1 MIGLGTNAY
10 GVTDAAEL
18 ASRKEVLQRM
28 SWLGG
33 RVIDTA
39 HAYGRSEEVIGELLA
54 SLGNRKD
61 YFLATKTPMGA
72 IADLRRDRRVVPPPA
87 HRPHRAAAGP
97 QHEQLGSAVAAFR
110 EYKQSRKIRYLG
122 VTTSQDGHY
131 EEMLRVMRGH
141 DLDFIQV
148 DYSLGNRSAEEKVL
162 PLAQERGIAVL
173 ANVPL
178 GGRRG
183 SLISNI
189 GDKPLPPWASEIDAT
204 SWAQLLL
211 KYVVSH
217 PAVTCAIPGTTKLKH
232 AEDNQVAGRGVLPDA
247 GMRKKNGAAVG
258 VDAGVGRSRKSS
270 RGAGRRKEGKL
281 SAAAFASSRFAAV
294 LTYPAFLLPAP
305 RLAAPCSSRSVSMIA
320 RECSPSPTGPASSKA
335 STLKIKSLPSRR
347 W

>member
-10 GVTDAAEL
+10 GVTDSAEL

-28 SWLGG
+28 SGLGG

-39 HAYGRSEEVIGELLA
+39 AAYGRSEEVIGELLA
-54 SLGNRKD
+54 GLGNRKD
-61 YFLATKTPMGA
+61 YFLATKTPMGSLGDMKGA
-72 IADLRRDRRVVPPPA
+72 IDESFRRLRTDHIELLQVHNMNDADKQLPA
-87 HRPHRAAAGP
+87 
-97 QHEQLGSAVAAFR
+97 FN
-110 EYKQSRKIRYLG
+110 EYKQAKKIRYLG

-131 EEMLRVMRGH
+131 EEMARVMRAH
-141 DLDFIQV
+141 KLDFIQV
-148 DYSLGNRSAEEKVL
+148 DYSLGNRSAEEKIL

-232 AEDNQVAGRGVLPDA
+232 AEDNQAAGRGRLPDA
-247 GMRKKNGAAVG
+247 AMRKKM
-258 VDAGVGRSRKSS
+258 
-270 RGAGRRKEGKL
+270 EQ
-281 SAAAFASSRFAAV
+281 FWE
-294 LTYPAFLLPAP
+294 
-305 RLAAPCSSRSVSMIA
+305 SVA
-320 RECSPSPTGPASSKA
+320 
-335 STLKIKSLPSRR
+335 
-347 W
+347 

>member
-1 MIGLGTNAY
+1 MTRPTPAYFSRRDVLRAGILGAGAVALRPGLQARAAQSAPILKAIPSSGEKLPVIGLGTNAY

-18 ASRKEVLQRM
+18 ASRKEVLRTM
-28 SWLGG
+28 SGLGG

-39 HAYGRSEEVIGELLA
+39 AAYGRSEEVIGELLA

-61 YFLATKTPMGA
+61 YFLATKTPMGSIGNLRSA
-72 IADLRRDRRVVPPPA
+72 IDDSFRRLRTDHIELLQVHNMNDADQQLPA
-87 HRPHRAAAGP
+87 
-97 QHEQLGSAVAAFR
+97 FN
-110 EYKQSRKIRYLG
+110 EYKQANKIRYLG
-122 VTTSQDGHY
+122 VTTSQDGQY
-131 EEMLRVMRGH
+131 GEMARVMRAH
-141 DLDFIQV
+141 QLDFIQV
-148 DYSLGNRSAEEKVL
+148 DYSLGNRSAEEKIL

-232 AEDNQVAGRGVLPDA
+232 AEDNQAAGRGRLPDA
-247 GMRKKNGAAVG
+247 AM
-258 VDAGVGRSRKSS
+258 
-270 RGAGRRKEGKL
+270 RRKMEQYWE
-281 SAAAFASSRFAAV
+281 S
-294 LTYPAFLLPAP
+294 
-305 RLAAPCSSRSVSMIA
+305 IA
-320 RECSPSPTGPASSKA
+320 
-335 STLKIKSLPSRR
+335 
-347 W
+347 

>member
-1 MIGLGTNAY
+1 MTRPTSSHLSRRDVLRAGILSGVAVALHPALQAQAAQSEPILKAIPSSGEKLPVIGLGTNAY

-28 SWLGG
+28 AGLGG

-39 HAYGRSEEVIGELLA
+39 AAYGRSEEVIGELLA
-54 SLGNRKD
+54 SLGNRKE
-61 YFLATKTPMGA
+61 YFLATKTPMGSLGNMKSA
-72 IADLRRDRRVVPPPA
+72 IDESFRRLRTDHIELLQVHNMNDAD
-87 HRPHRAAAGP
+87 
-97 QHEQLGSAVAAFR
+97 QQLPVFK
-110 EYKQSRKIRYLG
+110 EYQQAKKIRYLG

-131 EEMLRVMRGH
+131 EEMVRVMRAH
-141 DLDFIQV
+141 KLDFIQV
-148 DYSLGNRSAEEKVL
+148 DYSLGNRSAEEKIL

-189 GDKPLPPWASEIDAT
+189 GDKPLPPWASEIDAS

-232 AEDNQVAGRGVLPDA
+232 AEDNQAAGRGRLPDA
-247 GMRKKNGAAVG
+247 SMRKKM
-258 VDAGVGRSRKSS
+258 
-270 RGAGRRKEGKL
+270 EQ
-281 SAAAFASSRFAAV
+281 FWE
-294 LTYPAFLLPAP
+294 
-305 RLAAPCSSRSVSMIA
+305 SVA
-320 RECSPSPTGPASSKA
+320 
-335 STLKIKSLPSRR
+335 
-347 W
+347 

>member
-1 MIGLGTNAY
+1 MTRTTSSHFSRRDVLCAGILGGVAVALHPALRAQAADSTPILKAIPATGEKIPVIGLGTNAY
-10 GVTDAAEL
+10 GVTDSAEL

-28 SWLGG
+28 SGLGG

-39 HAYGRSEEVIGELLA
+39 AAYGRSEEVIGELLA
-54 SLGNRKD
+54 GLGNRKD
-61 YFLATKTPMGA
+61 YFLATKTPMGSLGDMKGA
-72 IADLRRDRRVVPPPA
+72 IDESFRRLRTDHIELLQVHNMNDADKQLPA
-87 HRPHRAAAGP
+87 
-97 QHEQLGSAVAAFR
+97 FN
-110 EYKQSRKIRYLG
+110 EYKQAKKIRYLG

-131 EEMLRVMRGH
+131 EEMARVMRAH
-141 DLDFIQV
+141 KLDFIQV
-148 DYSLGNRSAEEKVL
+148 DYSLGNRSAEEKIL

-232 AEDNQVAGRGVLPDA
+232 AEDNQAAGRGRLPDA
-247 GMRKKNGAAVG
+247 AMRKKM
-258 VDAGVGRSRKSS
+258 
-270 RGAGRRKEGKL
+270 EQ
-281 SAAAFASSRFAAV
+281 FWE
-294 LTYPAFLLPAP
+294 
-305 RLAAPCSSRSVSMIA
+305 SVA
-320 RECSPSPTGPASSKA
+320 
-335 STLKIKSLPSRR
+335 
-347 W
+347 

>member
-1 MIGLGTNAY
+1 MTRTTSSHLSRRDVLCAGILGGVAVALQPALRAHAADSTPILKAIPATGEKIPVIGLGTNAY
-10 GVTDAAEL
+10 GVTDSAEL

-28 SWLGG
+28 SGLGG

-39 HAYGRSEEVIGELLA
+39 AAYGRSEEVIGELLA
-54 SLGNRKD
+54 GLGNRKD
-61 YFLATKTPMGA
+61 YFLATKTPMGSLGDMKGA
-72 IADLRRDRRVVPPPA
+72 IDESFRRLRTDHIELLQVHNMNDADKQLPA
-87 HRPHRAAAGP
+87 
-97 QHEQLGSAVAAFR
+97 FN
-110 EYKQSRKIRYLG
+110 EYKQAKQIRYLG

-131 EEMLRVMRGH
+131 EEMARVMRAH
-141 DLDFIQV
+141 KLDFIQV
-148 DYSLGNRSAEEKVL
+148 DYSLGNRSAEEKIL

-232 AEDNQVAGRGVLPDA
+232 AEDNQAAGRGRLPDA
-247 GMRKKNGAAVG
+247 AMRKKM
-258 VDAGVGRSRKSS
+258 
-270 RGAGRRKEGKL
+270 EQ
-281 SAAAFASSRFAAV
+281 FWE
-294 LTYPAFLLPAP
+294 
-305 RLAAPCSSRSVSMIA
+305 SVA
-320 RECSPSPTGPASSKA
+320 
-335 STLKIKSLPSRR
+335 
-347 W
+347 

>member
-1 MIGLGTNAY
+1 MNLTISSLLSRRDVLRAGIAGGAVIALGATVAQSADAAPILKAIPSSGEKIPVIGLGTNAY

-18 ASRKEVLQRM
+18 AARKEVLQRM
-28 SWLGG
+28 SSLGG

-54 SLGNRKD
+54 SLGNRND
-61 YFLATKTPMGA
+61 YFLATKTPMGS
-72 IADLRRDRRVVPPPA
+72 IADAKAAIDESFRRLRTDHIELLQV
-87 HRPHRAAAGP
+87 HNMNNSD
-97 QHEQLGSAVAAFR
+97 QQLPAFR

-131 EEMLRVMRGH
+131 DEMLRVMRGH
-141 DLDFIQV
+141 ALDFIQV
-148 DYSLGNRSAEEKVL
+148 DYSLGNRSAEEKIL

-189 GDKPLPPWASEIDAT
+189 GDKPLPPWASEIGAT

-232 AEDNQVAGRGVLPDA
+232 AQDNQGAGRGALPDA
-247 GMRKKNGAAVG
+247 GMRKKV
-258 VDAGVGRSRKSS
+258 
-270 RGAGRRKEGKL
+270 EQL
-281 SAAAFASSRFAAV
+281 WE
-294 LTYPAFLLPAP
+294 
-305 RLAAPCSSRSVSMIA
+305 SM
-320 RECSPSPTGPASSKA
+320 PG
-335 STLKIKSLPSRR
+335 
-347 W
+347 

>member
-1 MIGLGTNAY
+1 MNRTISSLLSRRDVLQAGIAGGAAMALGATVAQSADAAPILEAIPSSGEKIPVIGLGTNAY

-18 ASRKEVLQRM
+18 AARKEVLQRM
-28 SWLGG
+28 ASLGG

-61 YFLATKTPMGA
+61 YFLATKTPMGP
-72 IADLRRDRRVVPPPA
+72 IADAKAAIDESFRRLRTDHIELLQV
-87 HRPHRAAAGP
+87 HNMNNSD
-97 QHEQLGSAVAAFR
+97 QQLPAFR
-110 EYKQSRKIRYLG
+110 EYKQARKIRYLG

-131 EEMLRVMRGH
+131 EEMLRVMRGQE
-141 DLDFIQV
+141 LDFIQV
-148 DYSLGNRSAEEKVL
+148 DYSLGNRSAEEKIL
-162 PLAQERGIAVL
+162 PLAQERGVAVL
-173 ANVPL
+173 ANMPL

-189 GDKPLPPWASEIDAT
+189 GNKPLPPWANEIGAT

-247 GMRKKNGAAVG
+247 SLRKKM
-258 VDAGVGRSRKSS
+258 
-270 RGAGRRKEGKL
+270 EQL
-281 SAAAFASSRFAAV
+281 WE
-294 LTYPAFLLPAP
+294 
-305 RLAAPCSSRSVSMIA
+305 SM
-320 RECSPSPTGPASSKA
+320 SG
-335 STLKIKSLPSRR
+335 
-347 W
+347 

>member
-1 MIGLGTNAY
+1 VIGLGTNAY

-28 SWLGG
+28 STLGG

-61 YFLATKTPMGA
+61 YFLATKTPMGSIANAKAA
-72 IADLRRDRRVVPPPA
+72 IDESFRRLRTDHIELLQVHNMNA
-87 HRPHRAAAGP
+87 SD
-97 QHEQLGSAVAAFR
+97 QQLPAFR

-131 EEMLRVMRGH
+131 DEMLRVMRGH

-148 DYSLGNRSAEEKVL
+148 DYSLGNRSAEEKIL
-162 PLAQERGIAVL
+162 PLAQERGIGVL
-173 ANVPL
+173 ANMPL

-183 SLISNI
+183 SLISSI
-189 GDKPLPPWASEIDAT
+189 GNKPLPPWASEIGAT

-232 AEDNQVAGRGVLPDA
+232 AEDNQAAGRGVLPGPD
-247 GMRKKNGAAVG
+247 MRK
-258 VDAGVGRSRKSS
+258 RIEQLWESM
-270 RGAGRRKEGKL
+270 
-281 SAAAFASSRFAAV
+281 
-294 LTYPAFLLPAP
+294 PA
-305 RLAAPCSSRSVSMIA
+305 
-320 RECSPSPTGPASSKA
+320 
-335 STLKIKSLPSRR
+335 
-347 W
+347 

>member
-1 MIGLGTNAY
+1 MTRTTSSLFSRRDVLRAGILGGVAVAVHAPGVQSADSTPILKAIPSTGEKIPVIGLGTNAY
-10 GVTDAAEL
+10 GVTDAAEI

-28 SWLGG
+28 SGLGG

-39 HAYGRSEEVIGELLA
+39 AAYGRSEEVIGEMLA

-61 YFLATKTPMGA
+61 YFLATKTPMGSLGDMKA
-72 IADLRRDRRVVPPPA
+72 AMDQSFRRLRTDHIELLQVHNMNDADQQLPA
-87 HRPHRAAAGP
+87 
-97 QHEQLGSAVAAFR
+97 FN
-110 EYKQSRKIRYLG
+110 EYKQAKKIRYLG

-131 EEMLRVMRGH
+131 EEMLRVMRAH
-141 DLDFIQV
+141 KLDFIQV
-148 DYSLGNRSAEEKVL
+148 DYSIGNRSAEEKIL

-183 SLISNI
+183 SLVSGL

-232 AEDNQVAGRGVLPDA
+232 AEDNQAAGRGRLPDA
-247 GMRKKNGAAVG
+247 AMRKKMEEYWG
-258 VDAGVGRSRKSS
+258 
-270 RGAGRRKEGKL
+270 
-281 SAAAFASSRFAAV
+281 
-294 LTYPAFLLPAP
+294 T
-305 RLAAPCSSRSVSMIA
+305 VS
-320 RECSPSPTGPASSKA
+320 G
-335 STLKIKSLPSRR
+335 
-347 W
+347 

>member
-1 MIGLGTNAY
+1 MTRTTSSHLSRRDVLCAGILGGVAVALQPALRAHAADSTPILKAIPATGEKIPVIGLGTNAY
-10 GVTDAAEL
+10 GVTDSAEL

-28 SWLGG
+28 SGLGG

-39 HAYGRSEEVIGELLA
+39 AAYGRSEEVIGELLA
-54 SLGNRKD
+54 GLGNRKD
-61 YFLATKTPMGA
+61 YFLATKTPMGSLGDMKGA
-72 IADLRRDRRVVPPPA
+72 IDESFRRLRTDHIELLQVHNMNDADKQLPA
-87 HRPHRAAAGP
+87 
-97 QHEQLGSAVAAFR
+97 FN
-110 EYKQSRKIRYLG
+110 EYKQAKKIRYLG

-131 EEMLRVMRGH
+131 EEMARVMRAH
-141 DLDFIQV
+141 KLDFIQV
-148 DYSLGNRSAEEKVL
+148 DYSLGNRSAEEKIL

-232 AEDNQVAGRGVLPDA
+232 AEDNQAAGRGRLPDA
-247 GMRKKNGAAVG
+247 AMRKKM
-258 VDAGVGRSRKSS
+258 
-270 RGAGRRKEGKL
+270 EQ
-281 SAAAFASSRFAAV
+281 FWE
-294 LTYPAFLLPAP
+294 
-305 RLAAPCSSRSVSMIA
+305 SVA
-320 RECSPSPTGPASSKA
+320 
-335 STLKIKSLPSRR
+335 
-347 W
+347 

>member
-1 MIGLGTNAY
+1 MTRPTAAHFSRRDVLRVGILSGVAAALHPALQARAADGAPILKAIPATGEKLPVIGLGTNAY

-28 SWLGG
+28 SGLGG

-39 HAYGRSEEVIGELLA
+39 AAYGRSEDVIGELLE

-72 IADLRRDRRVVPPPA
+72 LGDMKSAIDASFRRLRTDRIELLQVHNMNDADKQLPA
-87 HRPHRAAAGP
+87 F
-97 QHEQLGSAVAAFR
+97 L
-110 EYKQSRKIRYLG
+110 EYKQAKKIRYLG

-131 EEMLRVMRGH
+131 EDMARVMRAH
-141 DLDFIQV
+141 KLDFIQV
-148 DYSLGNRSAEEKVL
+148 DYSLGNRSAEEKIL

-183 SLISNI
+183 SLISSI

-232 AEDNQVAGRGVLPDA
+232 AEDNQAAGRGRLPDA
-247 GMRKKNGAAVG
+247 ALRKKM
-258 VDAGVGRSRKSS
+258 
-270 RGAGRRKEGKL
+270 EQ
-281 SAAAFASSRFAAV
+281 FWE
-294 LTYPAFLLPAP
+294 
-305 RLAAPCSSRSVSMIA
+305 SVA
-320 RECSPSPTGPASSKA
+320 
-335 STLKIKSLPSRR
+335 
-347 W
+347 

>member
-1 MIGLGTNAY
+1 MNRTISSRLSRRDVLRAGIAGGAVIALGATVAQSADAAPILKAIPSSGEKIPVIGLGTNAY

-28 SWLGG
+28 SSLGG

-39 HAYGRSEEVIGELLA
+39 RAYGRSEEVIGELLA

-61 YFLATKTPMGA
+61 YFLATKTPMGSIGDAKAA
-72 IADLRRDRRVVPPPA
+72 IDESFRRLRTDHIELLQV
-87 HRPHRAAAGP
+87 HNMNNSD
-97 QHEQLGSAVAAFR
+97 QQLPAFR

-131 EEMLRVMRGH
+131 DEMLRVMRGH
-141 DLDFIQV
+141 ELDFIQV
-148 DYSLGNRSAEEKVL
+148 DYSLGNRSAEEKIL
-162 PLAQERGIAVL
+162 PLARARGIAVL

-183 SLISNI
+183 SLISDI
-189 GDKPLPPWASEIDAT
+189 GDKPLPAWASEIGAT

-232 AEDNQVAGRGVLPDA
+232 AEDNQAAGRGVLPDA
-247 GMRKKNGAAVG
+247 GMRKKM
-258 VDAGVGRSRKSS
+258 
-270 RGAGRRKEGKL
+270 EQL
-281 SAAAFASSRFAAV
+281 WE
-294 LTYPAFLLPAP
+294 
-305 RLAAPCSSRSVSMIA
+305 SM
-320 RECSPSPTGPASSKA
+320 PG
-335 STLKIKSLPSRR
+335 
-347 W
+347 

>member
-1 MIGLGTNAY
+1 MTRTTSSHFSRRDVLRAGIAGGVALALHARGTQAAEGAPILKAIPSTGEKIPVIGLGTNAY

-28 SWLGG
+28 SSLGG

-39 HAYGRSEEVIGELLA
+39 AAYGRSEEVIGELLA
-54 SLGNRKD
+54 ALGNRKD
-61 YFLATKTPMGA
+61 YFLATKTPMGSLSDMKAA
-72 IADLRRDRRVVPPPA
+72 IDESFRRLRTDHIELLQVHNMNDSDKQLPA
-87 HRPHRAAAGP
+87 
-97 QHEQLGSAVAAFR
+97 FN
-110 EYKQSRKIRYLG
+110 EYKQAKKIRYLG

-131 EEMLRVMRGH
+131 DEMLRVMRANK
-141 DLDFIQV
+141 LDFIQV
-148 DYSLGNRSAEEKVL
+148 DYSIGNRSAEEKIL

-183 SLISNI
+183 SLISGL

-232 AEDNQVAGRGVLPDA
+232 AEDNQAAGRGRLPDA
-247 GMRKKNGAAVG
+247 AMRKKMEEFWG
-258 VDAGVGRSRKSS
+258 
-270 RGAGRRKEGKL
+270 
-281 SAAAFASSRFAAV
+281 
-294 LTYPAFLLPAP
+294 T
-305 RLAAPCSSRSVSMIA
+305 VS
-320 RECSPSPTGPASSKA
+320 G
-335 STLKIKSLPSRR
+335 
-347 W
+347 